1 MAALPYSEYE
11 WDKLL
16 EEVAKKAAEERTKY
30 NKSKLKVRV
39 NDGDL
44 EKYTADYKRRLAKQ
58 YPYADNAD
66 FSDKLDLLNDYGS
79 ESTMKWLDFGG
90 IGPEESK
97 KQQELSKF
105 APLLTTVAEEG
116 SDWQAMPSNALL
128 DKAVEMG
135 YSRSEYPQFLEKL
148 RDYQTTL
155 DRANILDEAKKEA
168 GAKYVLGKLL
178 APSYMQEAENA
189 ILSGQGGE
197 PETLDRMMTIDM
209 LANVG
214 TALAPGLQ
222 VVKNPY
228 ISGLVAAAMQGGAE
242 AWRQKQKEDYST
254 TGQKFEWTPVIGGAA
269 AGATVPGMI
278 GTFQQ
283 VAGRVPGEQARAFSR
298 GLMKSSKY
306 GDPVF
311 NERNYLER
319 LFNEVNGF
327 PSEQRRTVGQVNDLF
342 AKIANT
348 IEQSNNDPRI
358 IELAIQTVMEN
369 GNTREQAESIINTI
383 MSKPKLNAIYDLSDL
398 AKLEKVPQADKILKF
413 LGNDLK
419 DEQGNI
425 LVDKAM
431 EAYDQPYAAL
441 VKQTGDRFER
451 LPQSEFVLNRP
462 YFRHR
467 NAQDGAKLLS
477 KEAMDEFRELLP
489 AKYEDLMSKSGWRK
503 GGEIT
508 GAILSNIGGRVEP
521 VIKINPF
528 NIKDDGSDDYKSQS
542 WYKKLNKDSKKII
555 EDAFRRK
562 KEEAEL
568 EEE

>member
-58 YPYADNAD
+58 YPYVDNAD
-66 FSDKLDLLNDYGS
+66 FSDKLDILNDYGS

-97 KQQELSKF
+97 KQQELSQF
-105 APLLTTVAEEG
+105 APLLTTVAKEG

-189 ILSGQGGE
+189 ILSGQGGD
-197 PETLDRMMTIDM
+197 PETLDRMKTIDM
-209 LANVG
+209 LANIG

-222 VVKNPY
+222 VVRNPY
-228 ISGLVAAAMQGGAE
+228 ISGLVTAAMQGGAE

-298 GLMKSSKY
+298 GLLKSSKY

-311 NERNYLER
+311 NERNSLER

-327 PSEQRRTVGQVNDLF
+327 PTEQRRTVGQINDLL

-348 IEQSNNDPRI
+348 IEKSNNDPRI
-358 IELAIQTVMEN
+358 IDVAIQTVMEN
-369 GNTREQAESIINTI
+369 GNTREQAESIVKNI
-383 MSKPKLNAIYDLSDL
+383 MSRPKLNAIYDLSDL

-425 LVDKAM
+425 LVDKAL

-508 GAILSNIGGRVEP
+508 GAVLSNIGGRVEP

-528 NIKDDGSDDYKSQS
+528 NIKDDGSDDYKNQS

>member
-58 YPYADNAD
+58 YPYDDNAG

-97 KQQELSKF
+97 KQQELSQF

-116 SDWQAMPSNALL
+116 RDWQAMPSNALL

-148 RDYQTTL
+148 RDYQTNL

-178 APSYMQEAENA
+178 APAYMQEAENA

-209 LANVG
+209 LANIG

-298 GLMKSSKY
+298 GLLKSSKY

-319 LFNEVNGF
+319 LFNEVNDF
-327 PSEQRRTVGQVNDLF
+327 PTEQLDAIKTVNRGF
-342 AKIANT
+342 AKLSNDVKKN
-348 IEQSNNDPRI
+348 NNDPRI
-358 IELAIQTVMEN
+358 IESLVKAAEETGKPREEAEQLVSGILEN
-369 GNTREQAESIINTI
+369 PTLYGV
-383 MSKPKLNAIYDLSDL
+383 YDLSDL
-398 AKLEKVPQADKILKF
+398 AKLEKIPQAERVLDF
-413 LGNDLK
+413 LGKDLK
-419 DEQGNI
+419 DKDGRI

-467 NAQDGAKLLS
+467 NTQAGAKFLP
-477 KEAMDEFRELLP
+477 KEAMDEFRELFP
-489 AKYEDLMSKSGWRK
+489 AKYEDLMSKSDWRK

-508 GAILSNIGGRVEP
+508 GAVLSSIGGRVEP